1 MMHNFYEIVER
12 LELSRTKY
20 STFLRPTKTHLI
32 CSSAVEKPLAHFSK
46 IDSDTRVS

>member
-1 MMHNFYEIVER
+1 MMHNFYKIVER

-20 STFLRPTKTHLI
+20 NTFLRPTKAHLI
-32 CSSAVEKPLAHFSK
+32 CSSADEKPLTHFSK